1 MTLVRI
7 RTAVPT
13 DLPALRSLFR
23 RSSLSND
30 GDREVL
36 LANPEALELTDTAIA
51 DGRTPVAVALDG
63 TIVGFASGLP
73 LAGSLLELEDLF
85 VDPDWMRRESRD
97 ASWQT

>member
-73 LAGSLLELEDLF
+73 LAGSLHEDLF
-85 VDPDWMRRESRD
+85 VDPNWMRRESRD